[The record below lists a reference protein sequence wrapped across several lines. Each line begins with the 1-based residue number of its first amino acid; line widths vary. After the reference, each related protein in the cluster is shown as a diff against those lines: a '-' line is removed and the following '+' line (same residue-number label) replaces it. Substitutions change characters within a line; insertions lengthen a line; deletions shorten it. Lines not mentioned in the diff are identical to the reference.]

1 MHVPHRPGYGDG
13 QAFQG
18 AESDKPGNV
27 LNAIKADE
35 RMQVTSDIDRIP
47 SQTILVACPNWVGD
61 VVMATPTFECIRQ
74 NYPAARIIGLIRQ
87 YAGGVVEDGPWF
99 DDLIK
104 VNDKT
109 IRSVFQAACRIRRLN
124 PGMAFVLPNSFR
136 SVLIARFGGAKK
148 IYGYRR
154 NGRSF
159 LMSGGPLPLHKNKR
173 FIPRPMTDY
182 YLEICRWL
190 NLTTPVQ
197 SRPRLY
203 MSDAIQEKG
212 RRFLKRYCISN
223 DDTVIG
229 MNPGAQFGSSK
240 CWPPAHFA
248 RLAELLSQRWNCKIL
263 LFIGPGE
270 EDIGIKIVKLS
281 RAKIIN
287 TGPDKVD
294 LALLKPL
301 IQRCRLL
308 VTNDTGPRHYAV
320 AFDIPV
326 VVIMGP
332 TDSRYTQ
339 SNLEKTI
346 VLRRETECSPCH
358 LKECTL
364 DHRCMTEI
372 TPEMVLQAG
381 KQLLQKRT

>member
-1 MHVPHRPGYGDG
+1 
-13 QAFQG
+13 
-18 AESDKPGNV
+18 
-27 LNAIKADE
+27 
-35 RMQVTSDIDRIP
+35 
-47 SQTILVACPNWVGD
+47 
-61 VVMATPTFECIRQ
+61 
-74 NYPAARIIGLIRQ
+74 
-87 YAGGVVEDGPWF
+87 
-99 DDLIK
+99 
-104 VNDKT
+104 
-109 IRSVFQAACRIRRLN
+109 
-124 PGMAFVLPNSFR
+124 MAFVLPNSFR

-159 LMSGGPLPLHKNKR
+159 LMTGGPLPLYENKR
-173 FIPRPMTDY
+173 FIPRPMADY
-182 YLEICRWL
+182 YLEICRRL

-197 SRPRLY
+197 SRPRLF
-203 MSDAIQEKG
+203 MSTAVQEKG
-212 RRFLKRYCISN
+212 RRLLERYCISP

-248 RLAELLSQRWNCKIL
+248 RLAELLSQHWNCKIL

-270 EDIGIKIVKLS
+270 TDIGNKIVQLS
-281 RAKIIN
+281 RTKIIN

-294 LALLKPL
+294 LSLLKPL

-332 TDSRYTQ
+332 TDPRYTQ
-339 SNLEKTI
+339 ANLEKTI

-381 KQLLQKRT
+381 KQLLQEHT